1 MRRTREY
8 RRAQL
13 ERKKNRFRKDAR
25 TMNFGPIPITEKEL
39 DKWVGLKAAT
49 PHPNKCQC
57 CCNLRRSNWYT
68 KDEKL
73 TMQERRA
80 KREAEFE
87 MKEVNMS

>member
-1 MRRTREY
+1 
-8 RRAQL
+8 
-13 ERKKNRFRKDAR
+13 
-25 TMNFGPIPITEKEL
+25 MNFGPIPITEKEL